1 MYCAEGCHVGAR
13 KGYIRCMLAC
23 EGKYK
28 SSAGS
33 CRFVSPCC
41 CDHLIVSMRREM
53 TSFLRLRP
61 SWPVLLTVLVVARTN
76 LHTLGPPSSILI
88 S

>member
-13 KGYIRCMLAC
+13 KGYIRCML

-28 SSAGS
+28 SSADS

-41 CDHLIVSMRREM
+41 RDHLVVFMRREM

-61 SWPVLLTVLVVARTN
+61 SWPVLLTVLSPLLLCKDN
-76 LHTLGPPSSILI
+76 LHTPGSSL
-88 S
+88 